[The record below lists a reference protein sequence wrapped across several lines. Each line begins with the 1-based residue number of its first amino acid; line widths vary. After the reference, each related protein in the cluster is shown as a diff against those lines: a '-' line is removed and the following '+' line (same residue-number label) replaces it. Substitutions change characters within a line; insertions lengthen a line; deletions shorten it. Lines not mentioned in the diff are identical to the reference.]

1 MVNVE
6 QWAEIRRLRR
16 VEGLSIK
23 AIGRRMRIARNT
35 VREVLRSDGPPQY
48 HRPPGPSKLDP
59 FKGRIAEL
67 IAEYPKLSAVRV
79 REILTQ
85 EDFAG
90 GETIVRAYLRR
101 VRPRPVAAFQRTV
114 YLPGEIGQVDWA
126 EMPDPILDAY
136 GKLRPVY
143 AFVMVLGYSRM
154 LTVVFSFRTRLV
166 DFLRCHAEALAFF
179 GGTPRTVVYDN
190 LKSVV
195 LWRRGAEVTFNPAF
209 LPFADRYEFRPLPT
223 WPGEPHEKGLVER
236 PILYLKDNFWAGRKF
251 ADMEDLHGQGITWRD
266 RKCNVRIH
274 SGLDERPI
282 DRFELERSRL
292 LALPPEPYQAE
303 EILFAKASRW
313 GYVRLDGNDYS
324 IPLILAG
331 RRLAAKL
338 DATSVR
344 IYDQGRIATQHA
356 RCFGHHQ
363 VLTLPGHQ
371 NRPWS
376 LRRESSP
383 VLPRDLVP
391 GLQLPRQ
398 AALGVEQRDLSVYD
412 ALVSQEEMA

>member
-1 MVNVE
+1 MVKVE
-6 QWAEIRRLRR
+6 VWADVRRLHR
-16 VEGLSIK
+16 VEKLSIR
-23 AIGRRMRIARNT
+23 AIGRRLGLARNT
-35 VREVLRSDGPPQY
+35 VREVLRSEGPPGY
-48 HRPPGPSKLDP
+48 SRTPGPSKLDP

-67 IAEYPKLSAVRV
+67 LKEYPRLSAVRV
-79 REILTQ
+79 GEILSN
-85 EDFAG
+85 EGYSG
-90 GETIVRAYLRR
+90 GITILRDYVHQ
-101 VRPRPVAAFQRTV
+101 VRPRPIQAFQRTV

-126 EMPDPILDAY
+126 RMPDPIADAY

-179 GGTPRTVVYDN
+179 GGTPRTIVYDN

-195 LWRRGAEVTFNPAF
+195 LSRRGAEVTFNPAF

-236 PILYLKDNFWAGRKF
+236 PILYLKTNFWAGRKF
-251 ADMEDLHGQGITWRD
+251 TGMQDLEQQGNKWRD
-266 RKCNVRIH
+266 GKCNVRSH

-282 DRFELERSRL
+282 DRFELERTHL
-292 LALPPEPYQAE
+292 LALPEEAYQAE
-303 EILFAKASRW
+303 EIIFAKATRW

-344 IYDQGRIATQHA
+344 IYDQGRLATQHA

-363 VLTLPGHQ
+363 VITLPGHQ
-371 NRPWS
+371 DRPWS
-376 LRRESSP
+376 LRRETAP
-383 VLPRDLVP
+383 ALPRGLVP
-391 GLQLPRQ
+391 GLQLPRH
-398 AALGVEQRDLSVYD
+398 AALGVQQRDLGVYD
-412 ALVSQEEMA
+412 ALVSEEVVA

>member
-1 MVNVE
+1 MVSVE
-6 QWAEIRRLRR
+6 QWAEIRRLHR

-23 AIGRRMRIARNT
+23 AIGRRMGVARNT
-35 VREVLRSDGPPQY
+35 VREVLRSDSPPQY

-59 FKGRIAEL
+59 FQGRIAEL
-67 IAEYPKLSAVRV
+67 IAEYPRLSAVRV

-85 EDFAG
+85 EGFTG
-90 GETIVRAYLRR
+90 GETVVRAYLRK
-101 VRPRPVAAFQRTV
+101 VRPRPIAAFQRTV

-126 EMPDPILDAY
+126 VMPDPILDAY

-154 LTVVFSFRTRLV
+154 LTVIFSFRTRLV

-179 GGTPRTVVYDN
+179 GGTPRTIVYDN

-195 LWRRGAEVTFNPAF
+195 LSRRGVEVTFNPAF
-209 LPFADRYEFRPLPT
+209 LPFADRYQFRPLPT

-236 PILYLKDNFWAGRKF
+236 PILYLKTNFWAGREF
-251 ADMEDLHGQGITWRD
+251 VSMEDLQGQGNSWRD
-266 RKCNVRIH
+266 MTCNVRIH

-282 DRFELERSRL
+282 DRFAIEQSRL
-292 LALPPEPYQAE
+292 LALPSEPYQAE

-344 IYDQGRIATQHA
+344 VFDQGRLVSEHA

-376 LRRESSP
+376 LGRETP
-383 VLPRDLVP
+383 PGLPRGLVP
-391 GLQLPRQ
+391 GLQLPRN
-398 AALGVEQRDLSVYD
+398 AALAVQQRDLGVYD
-412 ALVSQEEMA
+412 ALLAEEVVA